1 MPSGP
6 VTSEGAVICVS
17 PVVLM
22 MSAEAVRVAA
32 AAMPNA
38 LANANAAAN
47 RLDLCDMNHL
57 LPQCFAEG
65 GEAESFHM
73 VRIYFLDNR
82 IEFWT
87 TKRCCDVRVLKLRW
101 GGKSPALV

>member
-65 GEAESFHM
+65 GEKQNPSTGFES
-73 VRIYFLDNR
+73 I
-82 IEFWT
+82 FWT
-87 TKRCCDVRVLKLRW
+87 TELNF
-101 GGKSPALV
+101 GQSN